1 MRALTKL
8 SADPGLELLDH
19 PEPGCGAW
27 DVKIRVLRAG
37 ICGTD
42 LHLAD
47 WDDWAR
53 STVDPPLVIGHEF
66 YGEIVEVGSEVTSVA
81 VGDRASGE
89 GHIVCGTCRNCRAG
103 HRHVCIAIEGL
114 GVNRD
119 GAFAD
124 FVVLPATNVWVH
136 PADLDPDLGA
146 IFDPLGNA
154 THTALQWPMVGED
167 VVITGAG
174 PLGVMSAAIARH
186 AGARYV
192 VVSDASDYRLELA
205 RTAGA
210 DLTINVTRESL
221 ADAQTNLGM
230 KEGFDI
236 GMEMSGAGPAVID
249 MIANMNHGGRIA
261 LLGLPHQSYDLDWGK
276 VITHMITLKGIYGR
290 EMYDTWYAMSQMIA
304 ASQRFRSAVSQVI
317 THRFPAERWEDAF
330 AAARSGQCGK
340 VVLDWS

>member
-174 PLGVMSAAIARH
+174 PIGVMSAAIARH

-317 THRFPAERWEDAF
+317 THRLPAERWEDAF